1 MLDVSEAPASLFQ
14 REGLAAMLARIDR
27 LRHDARPQWGKMS
40 LPEMLAHCQQPLR
53 VATGQLQLKRSL
65 FGILF
70 GRLAKRQM
78 LAAGPMKKNLPTA
91 PEFKIAKA
99 RDVATEKTALQ
110 DLVRRFGQGGPA
122 GLTQKPHPFF
132 GPLMATEWD
141 TLQWK
146 HLDHHLR
153 QFGA

>member
-1 MLDVSEAPASLFQ
+1 MLDTSDAPTSLFQ

-27 LRHDARPQWGKMS
+27 LRHDAKPQWGKMS
-40 LPEMLAHCQQPLR
+40 LPQMLAHCQQPLR
-53 VATGQLQLKRSL
+53 VATGELQLKRSL

-70 GRLAKRQM
+70 GRIAKWKM
-78 LAAGPMKKNLPTA
+78 LAPGPMKKNLPTA
-91 PEFKIAKA
+91 PEFKIEKT
-99 RDVATEKTALQ
+99 RDIATEKSALQ
-110 DLVRRFGQGGPA
+110 DLVRRFGQRGPA

-132 GPLMATEWD
+132 GPLLATEWD